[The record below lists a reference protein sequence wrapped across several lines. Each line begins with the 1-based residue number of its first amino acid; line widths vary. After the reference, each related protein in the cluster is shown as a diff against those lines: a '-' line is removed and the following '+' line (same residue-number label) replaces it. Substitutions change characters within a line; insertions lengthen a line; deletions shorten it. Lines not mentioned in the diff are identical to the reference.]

1 MIFRDVPVRY
11 RSAMPH
17 VSGHG
22 SGLRRRWRWGAA
34 TLGLLAAVSL
44 GTLVIRAQA
53 RHTGDAA
60 LAWSAGFATDDAAIP
75 DDTVLMQELEKSIDL
90 RRREDFDRML
100 DARDPGELI
109 EHATLTEKALD
120 RRILGIDALFAVGDE
135 LLGYLFRPENGWGS
149 GGAGPQTAGLTP
161 RPPRSPP

>member
-22 SGLRRRWRWGAA
+22 SRPRRRWPWGAA

-44 GTLVIRAQA
+44 GTLVIQAHA
-53 RHTGDAA
+53 RHTRDAA
-60 LAWSAGFATDDAAIP
+60 SAWSAGFATDDTAIP

-90 RRREDFDRML
+90 RRREDFDRL
-100 DARDPGELI
+100 LGARDRGERI
-109 EHATLTEKALD
+109 EHATLTEKALV
-120 RRILGIDALFAVGDE
+120 RR
-135 LLGYLFRPENGWGS
+135 
-149 GGAGPQTAGLTP
+149 GLASD
-161 RPPRSPP
+161 PPVVRAD